1 MEQKQED
8 RQYRSV
14 HYASRKLTPPESRYS
29 QFEREALAVKWSC
42 EKFFLFIHGNDF
54 EICTDYKPL
63 IAVLGPHSKP
73 PSARIER
80 WMLYMQQFKYIIRH
94 IPGRENAADASSR
107 LPVESSPDAAIKQS
121 EEYARTIVAD
131 AIPAPLA
138 PRQVERESERDPTL
152 HLVRHAITSG
162 DWSKLQG
169 TMYKAVRDEL
179 WIMGQLVMRGNK
191 VVMPEKL
198 WNQTIQLAH
207 EGHQGM
213 VRTKSRL
220 REKVWWPN
228 LDKQVE
234 KLITAC
240 YPYQLVGPRPKPEPI
255 RSTPLPCGPWSE
267 IAVDLL
273 EIPKKGH
280 LLVVVDYYSK
290 WPEIPFLTKTDAG
303 TVIKCLQSMFY
314 THGLPETL
322 RSDNGPPFASREFEG
337 FLDCLAIDHK
347 KGIPYWPQSDG
358 EVERFNKTLMKII
371 RIAQLQGKDWK
382 GGVQDFLFQYRSTPH
397 TVTLL
402 SPAELLTGW
411 KLRDKLPQ
419 VQPPRDQA
427 TEAEWQVLLRE
438 RYAQRKLREK
448 EYADSKRHATTSD
461 ITEGDLILL
470 RQNRENKLSPTFE
483 PEPYRVVEKNGNA
496 VVIENSAGQSKMRN
510 AGHMKKFVDPGSET
524 GAREI
529 ELPATSATTD
539 TPKEIV
545 ISGQDPAG
553 GIQQKTHTQS
563 VPLPLSAAQ
572 EGLKSRPVRKRETP
586 KWMKDFVC
594 Q

>member
-1 MEQKQED
+1 
-8 RQYRSV
+8 
-14 HYASRKLTPPESRYS
+14 
-29 QFEREALAVKWSC
+29 
-42 EKFFLFIHGNDF
+42 
-54 EICTDYKPL
+54 
-63 IAVLGPHSKP
+63 
-73 PSARIER
+73 
-80 WMLYMQQFKYIIRH
+80 MQQFKNSIRH
-94 IPGRENAADASSR
+94 IPGRENAADALSR
-107 LPVESSPDAAIKQS
+107 LPVDSSPDAAIKQT
-121 EEYARTIVAD
+121 EEYERTIVAD
-131 AIPAPLA
+131 AIPAALA
-138 PRQVERESERDPTL
+138 PRQVERESERDSTL

-169 TMYKAVRDEL
+169 TTYKAVRYEL

-191 VVMPEKL
+191 VVMLENV

-207 EGHQGM
+207 EGHQGI

-240 YPYQLVGPRPKPEPI
+240 YPCQLVGPRPKPEPI
-255 RSTPLPCGPWSE
+255 RSPPLPCGPWSE

-273 EIPKKGH
+273 EIPKEGH

-290 WPEIPFLTKTDAG
+290 WPEVAFLTKTDAG
-303 TVIKCLQSMFY
+303 TVIKCFQSMFY
-314 THGLPETL
+314 THCLPETL

-337 FLDCLAIDHK
+337 FLEYLAIDHK

-371 RIAQLQGKDWK
+371 RIAQLQGKDWN
-382 GGVQDFLFQYRSTPH
+382 GGVQDFLFQYRGTPR

-402 SPAELLTGW
+402 SAAELLMGR

-419 VQPPRDQA
+419 VHPPRDQA
-427 TEAEWQVLLRE
+427 TEAEWQVLFRE

-448 EYADSKRHATTSD
+448 EYADSKRYTTTSD

-470 RQNRENKLSPTFE
+470 LQNRENKFSSTFE

-496 VVIENSAGQSKMRN
+496 VVIENSAAQSKMRN

-529 ELPATSATTD
+529 ELPASSVTT
-539 TPKEIV
+539 
-545 ISGQDPAG
+545 
-553 GIQQKTHTQS
+553 TH
-563 VPLPLSAAQ
+563 P
-572 EGLKSRPVRKRETP
+572 RK
-586 KWMKDFVC
+586 
-594 Q
+594 